1 MGAGA
6 SIDAVEDLKE
16 VYNSE
21 KEKLTD
27 EQRNALETTF
37 QQAQESN
44 KGEYYV
50 IGACQKEYQNI
61 LSGVSQPVSTSAA
74 EPVRILLV
82 C

>member
-27 EQRNALETTF
+27 EQRGLLML
-37 QQAQESN
+37 
-44 KGEYYV
+44 GEE
-50 IGACQKEYQNI
+50 KEVER
-61 LSGVSQPVSTSAA
+61 LSMRVSRISSMRLSRTS
-74 EPVRILLV
+74 
-82 C
+82 